1 MHNQLSMP
9 KPNHV
14 SVEITAQFGSPFQ
27 ERVSMGTLT
36 KTLQAWIEFC
46 HSNHSKNVIDFR
58 ITNVESPTKKR
69 RAPPSPSGSR
79 V

>member
-9 KPNHV
+9 KPNHI
-14 SVEITAQFGSPFQ
+14 SVEIDAQFGSPFQ
-27 ERVSMGTLT
+27 ERAAMGVLT

-46 HSNHSKNVIDFR
+46 HSKHSKNVIDFR
-58 ITNVESPTKKR
+58 ITNVESPTEKR
-69 RAPPSPSGSR
+69 GAPPSPSGSR